1 MDTTGIIIAVAA
13 AFFSSLVIVAIMAF
27 SLKTARRNNSA
38 VSYVVEN
45 SFEVTAARDRFLY
58 TERHE
63 EKISDDDD

>member
-1 MDTTGIIIAVAA
+1 MSPTNILLVILIAFAV
-13 AFFSSLVIVAIMAF
+13 SLVVVLIMKS

-63 EKISDDDD
+63 EKISDDD

>member
-1 MDTTGIIIAVAA
+1 MSPENIL
-13 AFFSSLVIVAIMAF
+13 LVILIAFVVSLIIVLIMKS